1 MKVLYYGVGLV
12 IPASLLVFSWI
23 IAEEPYFTNVS
34 STSSH
39 TLQTQSGD
47 YATDVTSLSDPYVDK
62 QWALGQV
69 QAPALW
75 QITRGDSEIIVAV
88 LDTGVDSD
96 HEDLYAKVVAE
107 VSFTDSPTWQDVHG
121 HGTHVAG
128 IIVASSDNGKGITG
142 LAPES
147 RIMNV
152 KVAADDGR
160 CKASEIARG
169 IIWAVD
175 NGANVI
181 NISLELKEPSAELE
195 NAVNY
200 AWYRGAVV
208 IAAAGNNGDD
218 LPVYPACYE
227 NSIAVAATKQ
237 DNTLAPLSNHGDW
250 IDLTAPGY
258 NIYSTLPG
266 DCYGYKSGTSF
277 ATAYASGMA
286 ALLFNVVTDENN
298 DGRLNDEVRA
308 ALEAGYNET
317 GGIDVGTGRISAIQS
332 LTYLNYNN
340 S

>member
-1 MKVLYYGVGLV
+1 MFSNNDGANVGEQTLKKDLV
-12 IPASLLVFSWI
+12 GNTQFSD
-23 IAEEPYFTNVS
+23 YF
-34 STSSH
+34 
-39 TLQTQSGD
+39 SGI
-47 YATDVTSLSDPYVDK
+47 SPGQPISNDPYSHK
-62 QWALGQV
+62 QWALSRIQV
-69 QAPALW
+69 PELW
-75 QITRGDSEIIVAV
+75 QVATEDQGILV
-88 LDTGVDSD
+88 AILDTGIDKN
-96 HEDLYAKVVAE
+96 HEDLADKVVAE
-107 VSFTDSPTWQDVHG
+107 INFTDSPALGDLHG
-121 HGTHVAG
+121 HGTHIAG
-128 IIVASSDNGKGITG
+128 IIAAIINNGKGIAG
-142 LAPES
+142 VAPGS
-147 RIMNV
+147 RLMNV
-152 KVAADDGR
+152 KVADDDGR